1 MYCTVYCRFLSL
13 LEEEIYAQSSPI
25 WDPEFKQVPPSHLQ
39 ASLETK
45 LPAASVTTAS
55 ALRRSGEFEKLTV
68 PPSDKDNF
76 TTVNLSPGFG
86 KKQLREGGTAR

>member
-1 MYCTVYCRFLSL
+1 

-25 WDPEFKQVPPSHLQ
+25 WDPEFKQAPPSHLQ
-39 ASLETK
+39 ATLETK
-45 LPAASVTTAS
+45 LPAASITTAS
-55 ALRRSGEFEKLTV
+55 TLRRSGEFEKLTV

-86 KKQLREGGTAR
+86 KKQLREGGAVR

>member
-1 MYCTVYCRFLSL
+1 LSL
-13 LEEEIYAQSSPI
+13 LEEEIYAVSSPI

-39 ASLETK
+39 ATLETK
-45 LPAASVTTAS
+45 LPSTTMTS
-55 ALRRSGEFEKLTV
+55 ALRRGGEFEKLTV